1 MFGKVKKWLGIE
13 GVKLE
18 LILPEEVALS
28 SGIVDGKIVL
38 MSMNNQVVTKLN
50 VKMIEQYSRG
60 RRKEKLTDE
69 YTLGEE
75 SIAQRIE
82 VSQETPVEI
91 DFSLPFKTNKSE
103 MDKMEESNLLL
114 GGAVKA
120 AKWLRGVKSTYRI
133 EVKAEV
139 EDTMLNPFVKKSLQ
153 VV

>member
-18 LILPEEVALS
+18 LILPEEVELS
-28 SGIVDGKIVL
+28 SNIVDGKIVL
-38 MSMNNQVVTKLN
+38 ISMNDQAVTKLN
-50 VKMIEQYSRG
+50 VKLIEQYSRG

-75 SIAQRIE
+75 SITQRIE
-82 VSQETPVEI
+82 VSAQAPVEI
-91 DFSLPFKTNKSE
+91 DFSLPFKINKSE
-103 MDKMEESNLLL
+103 MDEMEESNPLL

-139 EDTMLNPFVKKSLQ
+139 EGTMLNPFVKKVLIL
-153 VV
+153 V